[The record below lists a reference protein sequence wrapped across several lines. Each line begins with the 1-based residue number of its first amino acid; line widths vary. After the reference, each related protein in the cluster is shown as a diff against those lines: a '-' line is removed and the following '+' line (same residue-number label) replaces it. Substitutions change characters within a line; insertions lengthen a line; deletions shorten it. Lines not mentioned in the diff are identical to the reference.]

1 MIHFIRSI
9 SYGPFH
15 LNIVTMVLPMPYWS
29 INEKSE
35 DFSLESQTQPNKPYF
50 DRKDSKVEEV
60 MLYPERSKNP
70 KWQHSV

>member
-1 MIHFIRSI
+1 MGIKFGTNQYRI
-9 SYGPFH
+9 GQ
-15 LNIVTMVLPMPYWS
+15 LMK
-29 INEKSE
+29 KSE

-70 KWQHSV
+70 KWQHLV